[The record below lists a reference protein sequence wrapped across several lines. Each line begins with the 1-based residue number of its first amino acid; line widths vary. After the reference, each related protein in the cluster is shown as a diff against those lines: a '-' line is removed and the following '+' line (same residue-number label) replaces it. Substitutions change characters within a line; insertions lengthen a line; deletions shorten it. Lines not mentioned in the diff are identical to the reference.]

1 MNKESVDKK
10 LNIRLHLEGLFQ
22 ASEEEKE
29 APEILKE
36 EVFSTLETL
45 QLAADIIDLFTVKF
59 VESNIKVLT
68 RMDGAGEDAMF

>member
-10 LNIRLHLEGLFQ
+10 QNIQLHLEELFQ

-29 APEILKE
+29 APEVLKE
-36 EVFSTLETL
+36 EVFSTLDTL

-68 RMDGAGEDAMF
+68 RMDEGE